1 MEPIVAFGV
10 AGTLLQFIQFGLE
23 LLSLSKEIYESSA
36 GTLAQ
41 SVDTGSIARVWMER
55 IENARGRILETGPD
69 VDRNFEELC
78 TSCWN
83 VAFHLSTIIS
93 SLKVHGKRIK
103 WASFKAA
110 VQSAMKKNEIEKH
123 TKRFE
128 TLRTEIHRYTTSQNL
143 DTLWY
148 DCELKYHF
156 DFLLTNF

>member
-1 MEPIVAFGV
+1 MESIVAFGV

-23 LLSLSKEIYESSA
+23 LLSLGKEIYESSA

-41 SVDTGSIARVWMER
+41 SVDTRSIAHVWMER
-55 IENARGRILETGPD
+55 IENARGRIVETRAD

-78 TSCWN
+78 TSCWK
-83 VAFHLSTIIS
+83 VALHLSTIIS
-93 SLKVHGKRIK
+93 RLKVHGKHKK

-110 VQSAMKKNEIEKH
+110 VQSVMKKSEIENL

-143 DTLWY
+143 ETMWY

-156 DFLLTNF
+156 DVVLTSC